1 MLENS
6 NSHAS
11 DFESE
16 DHNSD
21 STFSDNT
28 SHFEEVDQYIPGS
41 CNIGVREIRRRQLVG
56 GIGLFL
62 TISTILGFYHQHAS
76 HLARFGTFLPAVVM
90 FMGYLQARKKFC
102 LAFGLSGLFNFGKL
116 GGTTRVIS
124 DSDRKI
130 DRQAAIKLM
139 VQAVLLAAAL
149 TAVVF
154 ILPITSK

>member
-1 MLENS
+1 M
-6 NSHAS
+6 
-11 DFESE
+11 
-16 DHNSD
+16 SD
-21 STFSDNT
+21 SAHANNF
-28 SHFEEVDQYIPGS
+28 SHFEEVDEYIPGT

-124 DSDRKI
+124 DADRKI
-130 DRQAAIKLM
+130 DREAAIKLM
-139 VQAVLLAAAL
+139 AQAVLLAAIL

-154 ILPITSK
+154 VLPIPQK

>member
-1 MLENS
+1 MSENS
-6 NSHAS
+6 TP
-11 DFESE
+11 
-16 DHNSD
+16 D
-21 STFSDNT
+21 SS
-28 SHFEEVDQYIPGS
+28 EVDYYIPGT
-41 CNIGVREIRRRQLVG
+41 CNIGLREIRRRQLVG

-102 LAFGLSGLFNFGKL
+102 LAFGLAGLFNFGKL

-124 DSDRKI
+124 DGDRKI
-130 DRQAAIKLM
+130 DREAAIKLM
-139 VQAVLLAAAL
+139 AQAVLLAAAL

-154 ILPITSK
+154 LLPIPHK

>member
-1 MLENS
+1 MSENS
-6 NSHAS
+6 TSHS
-11 DFESE
+11 SEFES
-16 DHNSD
+16 DDQISHSMNSD
-21 STFSDNT
+21 NS
-28 SHFEEVDQYIPGS
+28 SHFEEAVKYIPGT

-124 DSDRKI
+124 EADRKI

-139 VQAVLLAAAL
+139 TEAVLLAAAL

-154 ILPITSK
+154 LLPIPSK

>member
-1 MLENS
+1 M
-6 NSHAS
+6 
-11 DFESE
+11 
-16 DHNSD
+16 SD
-21 STFSDNT
+21 SAHANNS
-28 SHFEEVDQYIPGS
+28 SHFEEADEYTPGT

-124 DSDRKI
+124 DADRKI
-130 DRQAAIKLM
+130 DREAAIKLM
-139 VQAVLLAAAL
+139 AQAVLLAAIL

-154 ILPITSK
+154 VLPIPQK